1 MKYFVGVDIG
11 GTWIRLA
18 LASASGSIS
27 KKVIFPTPREGD
39 RYTIAML
46 IVNTVKKEFKEYLEN
61 IKAIGVGTA
70 GPLDLAEG
78 VVIGAPNIPIR
89 VFELGKPLVDELKK
103 PVIVANDCVTA
114 VWGEKFFGLGK
125 GRSNVVYITL
135 STGIGGGVIV
145 NDLLLL
151 GKMGNAHEIGHM
163 VVDISG
169 KMDCGCG
176 GKGHWEAYA
185 SGANIPKF
193 VYKILEEWSLTEI
206 EKNSLIY
213 KQYLNRMLTAE
224 TIYREAEKG
233 DKLAL
238 KIVDEINKYN
248 IAGFENVINV
258 YDPEIITV
266 GGAIALKNKRELV
279 LDPIIRGVN
288 ESKGVVTQK
297 PIIELTP
304 LGEDIVLL
312 GAIALALSPPKNLVS
327 MLKYLEVL

>member
-1 MKYFVGVDIG
+1 
-11 GTWIRLA
+11 
-18 LASASGSIS
+18 
-27 KKVIFPTPREGD
+27 
-39 RYTIAML
+39 
-46 IVNTVKKEFKEYLEN
+46 
-61 IKAIGVGTA
+61 
-70 GPLDLAEG
+70 
-78 VVIGAPNIPIR
+78 
-89 VFELGKPLVDELKK
+89 
-103 PVIVANDCVTA
+103 
-114 VWGEKFFGLGK
+114 
-125 GRSNVVYITL
+125 
-135 STGIGGGVIV
+135 V

-238 KIVDEINKYN
+238 KIVNEINKYN

>member
-46 IVNTVKKEFKEYLEN
+46 IANTVKKEFKEYLEN

>member
-1 MKYFVGVDIG
+1 MEYFVGVDIG

-46 IVNTVKKEFKEYLEN
+46 IANTVKKEFKEYLEN